1 MLKSDISKSKRIA
14 SGVIAALMLFV
25 LLFSASYIA
34 AEADHDCTGHDC
46 PICACIQQ
54 CENTLQQIG
63 SGVATQVAV
72 ALPILFTFLLGAVWT
87 FCVQMETPV
96 TRKVRLNN

>member
-1 MLKSDISKSKRIA
+1 MSDTSKSKRII
-14 SGVIAALMLFV
+14 SGFIAFLMLAV
-25 LLFSASYIA
+25 MLFSAFYIA

-54 CENTLQQIG
+54 CENTLYQIG
-63 SGVATQVAV
+63 NGAAIQFSAV
-72 ALPILFTFLLGAVWT
+72 LPILFALLFVTVWT
-87 FCVQMETPV
+87 FSPRMETPV